1 MKLMSLSVITNGDNC
16 WPDLRE
22 KGFVEGGYP
31 PEVGGV
37 GIARLPNGTVSGNA
51 TVTVRIELP
60 DGRTVLADTT
70 LALLR
75 QAMIAFE
82 AAPC

>member
-16 WPDLRE
+16 WPDLKS
-22 KGFVEGGYP
+22 KGFVEGQW
-31 PEVGGV
+31 V

-60 DGRTVLADTT
+60 DGRTVLAETN

-75 QAMIAFE
+75 SAMIAFE
-82 AAPC
+82 AAS

>member
-1 MKLMSLSVITNGDNC
+1 MGNHMKALSVITNGDNC
-16 WPDLRE
+16 WPDLKS
-22 KGFVEGGYP
+22 KGFIEGQW
-31 PEVGGV
+31 V

-60 DGRTVLADTT
+60 DGTTVLAETT

-82 AAPC
+82 AAP

>member
-1 MKLMSLSVITNGDNC
+1 MKMMSLSVVITNGDNC
-16 WPDLRE
+16 WPDLRT
-22 KGFVEGGYP
+22 KGFVEGQW
-31 PEVGGV
+31 V

-60 DGRTVLADTT
+60 DGRTVLAETT

-75 QAMIAFE
+75 NALIAFE
-82 AAPC
+82 AAP